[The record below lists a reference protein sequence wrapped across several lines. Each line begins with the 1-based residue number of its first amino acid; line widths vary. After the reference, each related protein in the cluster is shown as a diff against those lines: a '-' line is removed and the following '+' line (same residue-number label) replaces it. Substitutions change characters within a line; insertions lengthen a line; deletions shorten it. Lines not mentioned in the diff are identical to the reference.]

1 MLVVD
6 VPLLVV
12 VDVIPL
18 VEILLVVEVVPVVEV
33 VFVETTPLDDVL
45 LVVEVSKVV
54 VTLCVVTTA
63 AGVHCAY
70 PRSRHTTLN
79 SSFLNRW
86 CFALEESY
94 TYKSFA
100 CCKLRWL
107 HKRLILSN
115 RFHRLSNELELDLNT

>member
-1 MLVVD
+1 VLVAD

-12 VDVIPL
+12 VEVIPL
-18 VEILLVVEVVPVVEV
+18 VEILLVVEVVPVFEVEI
-33 VFVETTPLDDVL
+33 TPLDDVL
-45 LVVEVSKVV
+45 LVVEVTKVV

-79 SSFLNRW
+79 SSFLTRW
-86 CFALEESY
+86 CFALEGRY

-115 RFHRLSNELELDLNT
+115 LFHRLTNELDLNM